1 MPSFDIVVRTDRQ
14 EVDNAVNQARKELAQ
29 RYDFR
34 GSKSRIDWDKEGV
47 ITLFGDDDWK
57 LAAVLDIVKTKLV
70 RRSVSI
76 RNVTISAPEN
86 AAEGL
91 RRQTLTLAQGVPTE
105 TAKEIVKRLKQT
117 KMKVQ
122 AQIQEDQVR
131 VSGKK
136 KDDLQEVMALV
147 RAGDDLGFDFEFVN
161 FRD

>member
-70 RRSVSI
+70 RRNVSI
-76 RNVTISAPEN
+76 RNVTTSEPEN

>member
-76 RNVTISAPEN
+76 RNVTTSEPEN